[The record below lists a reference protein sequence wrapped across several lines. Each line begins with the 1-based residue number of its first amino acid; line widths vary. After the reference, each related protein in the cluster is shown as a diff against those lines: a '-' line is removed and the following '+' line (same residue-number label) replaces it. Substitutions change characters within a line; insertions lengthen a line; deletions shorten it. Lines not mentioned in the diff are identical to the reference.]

1 MKISS
6 QNKESVKNFDE
17 LIKDFLDEYKNIYF
31 ADINGMTFI
40 YKPLGRKA
48 YKEIMNNPN
57 LTDLD
62 REDLICMKTI
72 LYPLDYNPDDY
83 DAGIPSQLYE
93 KILVDSFLSG
103 TDDMVVLLEACR
115 EEVEQLDIQMS
126 CIISEAFPAYDMDD
140 IEEWDMIKFCR
151 MFAKAEWKLK
161 NMRNVT
167 LNSDVVDFL
176 KTADMESNIDY
187 EEEQSI
193 PQQSAPQQQTKT
205 VTYNSG
211 NNNNSN
217 KIKVGSRE
225 MTREEYQQYLD
236 FQKAHPEIDWGADAM
251 YTGYESQSASNVPVP
266 LRTRNMF

>member
-6 QNKESVKNFDE
+6 QKKQSDKDFDE
-17 LIKDFLDEYKNIYF
+17 LIKDFLEEHKNIYF

-48 YKEIMNNPN
+48 YKEIVNNPN

-72 LYPLDYNPDDY
+72 LYPLNYNPDDY
-83 DAGIPSQLYE
+83 DAGIPTQLYE
-93 KILVDSFLSG
+93 KILVDSFLTG
-103 TDDMVVLLEACR
+103 ADDMVVLLEACR

-161 NMRNVT
+161 NMRNLE

-176 KTADMESNIDY
+176 KSAGDGSNI
-187 EEEQSI
+187 EVEEQQI
-193 PQQSAPQQQTKT
+193 TPQKEQATTQIT
-205 VTYNSG
+205 TYNSG
-211 NNNNSN
+211 
-217 KIKVGSRE
+217 KVKVGNRE

-236 FQKAHPEIDWGADAM
+236 FQRAHPEIDWGADAM
-251 YTGYESQSASNVPVP
+251 YTGYESKSASNVPVP
-266 LRTRNMF
+266 LRTRDMF

>member
-6 QNKESVKNFDE
+6 QKKQSDKDFDE
-17 LIKDFLDEYKNIYF
+17 LIKDFLEEHKNIYF

-48 YKEIMNNPN
+48 YKEIVNNPN

-72 LYPLDYNPDDY
+72 LYPLNYNPDDY
-83 DAGIPSQLYE
+83 DAGIPTQLYE
-93 KILVDSFLSG
+93 KILVDSFLTG
-103 TDDMVVLLEACR
+103 ADDMVVLLEACR

-126 CIISEAFPAYDMDD
+126 CIISEAFPAYDIDD

-161 NMRNVT
+161 NMRNLE

-176 KTADMESNIDY
+176 KSAGDGSNI
-187 EEEQSI
+187 EVEEQQI
-193 PQQSAPQQQTKT
+193 TPQKEQATTQIT
-205 VTYNSG
+205 TYNSG
-211 NNNNSN
+211 
-217 KIKVGSRE
+217 KVKVGSRE

-236 FQKAHPEIDWGADAM
+236 FQRAHPEIDWGADAM
-251 YTGYESQSASNVPVP
+251 YTGYESKSASNVPVP
-266 LRTRNMF
+266 LRTRDMF

>member
-6 QNKESVKNFDE
+6 QKKQSDKDFDE
-17 LIKDFLDEYKNIYF
+17 LIKDFLEEYKNIYF

-48 YKEIMNNPN
+48 YKEIVNNPN

-72 LYPLDYNPDDY
+72 LYPLNYNPDDY
-83 DAGIPSQLYE
+83 DAGIPTQLYE
-93 KILVDSFLSG
+93 KILVDSFLTG
-103 TDDMVVLLEACR
+103 ADDMVVLLEACR

-126 CIISEAFPAYDMDD
+126 CIISEAFPAYDIDD

-161 NMRNVT
+161 NMRNLE

-176 KTADMESNIDY
+176 KSAGDGSNI
-187 EEEQSI
+187 EVEEQQI
-193 PQQSAPQQQTKT
+193 TPQKEQATTQTT
-205 VTYNSG
+205 TYNSG
-211 NNNNSN
+211 
-217 KIKVGSRE
+217 KVKVGSRE

-236 FQKAHPEIDWGADAM
+236 FQRAHPEIDWGADAM
-251 YTGYESQSASNVPVP
+251 YTGYESKSASNVPVP
-266 LRTRNMF
+266 LRTRDMF

>member
-6 QNKESVKNFDE
+6 QKKQSEKDFDE
-17 LIKDFLDEYKNIYF
+17 LIKDFLEEHKNIYF

-48 YKEIMNNPN
+48 YKEIVNNPN

-72 LYPLDYNPDDY
+72 LYPLNYNPDDY
-83 DAGIPSQLYE
+83 DAGIPTQLYE
-93 KILVDSFLSG
+93 KILVDSFLTG
-103 TDDMVVLLEACR
+103 ADDMVVLLEACR

-126 CIISEAFPAYDMDD
+126 CIISEAFPAYDIDD

-161 NMRNVT
+161 NMRNLE

-176 KTADMESNIDY
+176 KSAGDGSNI
-187 EEEQSI
+187 EVEEQQI
-193 PQQSAPQQQTKT
+193 TPQKEQATTQIT
-205 VTYNSG
+205 TYNSG
-211 NNNNSN
+211 
-217 KIKVGSRE
+217 KVKVGSRE

-236 FQKAHPEIDWGADAM
+236 FQRAHPEIDWGADAM
-251 YTGYESQSASNVPVP
+251 YTGYESKSASNVPVP
-266 LRTRNMF
+266 LRTRDMF

>member
-6 QNKESVKNFDE
+6 QKKQSDKDFDE
-17 LIKDFLDEYKNIYF
+17 LIKDFLEEHKNIYF

-48 YKEIMNNPN
+48 YKEIVNNPN

-72 LYPLDYNPDDY
+72 LYPLNYNPDDY
-83 DAGIPSQLYE
+83 DAGIPTQLYE
-93 KILVDSFLSG
+93 KILVDSFLTG
-103 TDDMVVLLEACR
+103 ADDMVVLLEACR

-126 CIISEAFPAYDMDD
+126 CIISEAFPAYDIDD

-161 NMRNVT
+161 NMRNLE

-176 KTADMESNIDY
+176 KSAGDGSNI
-187 EEEQSI
+187 EVEEQQI
-193 PQQSAPQQQTKT
+193 TPQKEQATTQTT
-205 VTYNSG
+205 TYNSG
-211 NNNNSN
+211 
-217 KIKVGSRE
+217 KVKVGSRE

-236 FQKAHPEIDWGADAM
+236 FQRAHPEIDWGADAM
-251 YTGYESQSASNVPVP
+251 YTGYESKSASNVPVP
-266 LRTRNMF
+266 LRTRDMF

>member
-6 QNKESVKNFDE
+6 QKKQSEKDFDE
-17 LIKDFLDEYKNIYF
+17 LIKDFLEEYKNIYF

-48 YKEIMNNPN
+48 YKEIINNPN

-72 LYPLDYNPDDY
+72 LYPLNYNPDDY

-103 TDDMVVLLEACR
+103 TNDMVILLEACR
-115 EEVEQLDIQMS
+115 EEVEQLDSQMS

-167 LNSDVVDFL
+167 LNSDVIDFL
-176 KTADMESNIDY
+176 RTVDGEEENQSNIDI
-187 EEEQSI
+187 EEQPI
-193 PQQSAPQQQTKT
+193 MQTPQPKPQSNN
-205 VTYNSG
+205 YNSG
-211 NNNNSN
+211 
-217 KIKVGSRE
+217 KVKVGNRE
-225 MTREEYQQYLD
+225 MTKEEYQQYLD
-236 FQKAHPEIDWGADAM
+236 FQRAHPEIDWGADTM
-251 YTGYESQSASNVPVP
+251 YTGFETQTASNVPVP
-266 LRTRNMF
+266 LRPRNM

>member
-6 QNKESVKNFDE
+6 QKKQSEKDFDE
-17 LIKDFLDEYKNIYF
+17 LIKDFLEEHKNIYF

-48 YKEIMNNPN
+48 YKEIVNNPN

-72 LYPLDYNPDDY
+72 LYPLNYNPDDY
-83 DAGIPSQLYE
+83 DAGIPTQLYE
-93 KILVDSFLSG
+93 KILVDSFLTG
-103 TDDMVVLLEACR
+103 ADDMVVLLEACR

-126 CIISEAFPAYDMDD
+126 CIISEAFPAYDIDD

-161 NMRNVT
+161 NMRNLE

-176 KTADMESNIDY
+176 KSAGDGSNI
-187 EEEQSI
+187 EVEEQQI
-193 PQQSAPQQQTKT
+193 TPQKEQATTQTT
-205 VTYNSG
+205 TYNSG
-211 NNNNSN
+211 
-217 KIKVGSRE
+217 KVKVGSRE

-236 FQKAHPEIDWGADAM
+236 FQRAHPEIDWGADAM
-251 YTGYESQSASNVPVP
+251 YTGYESKSASNVPVP
-266 LRTRNMF
+266 LRTRDMF

>member
-6 QNKESVKNFDE
+6 QKKQSEKDFDE
-17 LIKDFLDEYKNIYF
+17 LIKDFLEEHKNIYF

-48 YKEIMNNPN
+48 YKEIVSNPN

-72 LYPLDYNPDDY
+72 LYPLNYNPDDY
-83 DAGIPSQLYE
+83 DAGIPSQLYQ
-93 KILVDSFLSG
+93 KILVDSYLSG
-103 TDDMVVLLEACR
+103 TDDMIVLLEACR

-161 NMRNVT
+161 NMRNVE
-167 LNSDVVDFL
+167 LNSDVIDFL
-176 KTADMESNIDY
+176 KSVDDGSNI
-187 EEEQSI
+187 EVEEQYI
-193 PQQSAPQQQTKT
+193 QQQSTPQKEQPMTQTT
-205 VTYNSG
+205 TYNSG
-211 NNNNSN
+211 
-217 KIKVGSRE
+217 KVKVGNRE

-236 FQKAHPEIDWGADAM
+236 FQRAHPEIDWGADAM
-251 YTGYESQSASNVPVP
+251 YTGYESKSASNVPVP
-266 LRTRNMF
+266 LRTRDMF